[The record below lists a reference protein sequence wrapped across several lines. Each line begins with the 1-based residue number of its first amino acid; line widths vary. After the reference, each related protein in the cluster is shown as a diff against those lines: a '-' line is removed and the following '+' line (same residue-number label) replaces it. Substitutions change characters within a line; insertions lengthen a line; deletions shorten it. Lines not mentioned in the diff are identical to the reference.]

1 MTEEKDLD
9 RIRQAVKRRKKV
21 VYTPVVPD
29 MQLGFIHHN
38 VDCIGCRACEIACK
52 DKNGLPAG
60 PRFRR
65 VMYVEGGKYP
75 EVYAYKVNMSCNHC
89 AEPAC
94 LPTCPTGAI
103 FKRKKDGIV
112 DIDSSLCIGCRRC
125 EAACPYGAPQFIPEQ
140 NVVSKCNMCVDE
152 IDAGRKPYCVMACMM
167 RVLDIGPIDKLWA
180 GTYPTPALGAG
191 EKPVK
196 AVKHLADPELTR
208 PSIAFVP
215 HSKGRVDA
223 SSRG

>member
-1 MTEEKDLD
+1 MAKLDAEKKAIIK
-9 RIRQAVKRRKKV
+9 RAVKRKKKE

-52 DKNGLPAG
+52 DKNGLPPG

-65 VMYVEGGKYP
+65 VQYIEGGTYP
-75 EVYAYKVNMSCNHC
+75 DVYAYKVNVSCNHC

-112 DIDSSLCIGCRRC
+112 DIDSTLCIGCRRC
-125 EAACPYGAPQFIPEQ
+125 EAACPYGAPQYDPVDQI
-140 NVVSKCNMCVDE
+140 VKKCNMCVDE

-167 RVLDIGPIDKLWA
+167 RVLDIGPIDELRDGKYETKA
-180 GTYPTPALGAG
+180 MGKNET
-191 EKPVK
+191 PVK
-196 AVKHLADPELTR
+196 AVKNFSNPELTN
-208 PSIAFVP
+208 PSIVFIP
-215 HSKGRVDA
+215 HSKGGVDD
-223 SSRG
+223 